1 MIEHPWNTLA
11 FKFLQRPDTLILD
24 NTCNQMKRLFI
35 YSIAATL
42 LLALIIS
49 CGGGSKTATNSE
61 EFKSFKIKK
70 GTNLAHWLS
79 QSGAR
84 GEERARFITE
94 KDIKYIDSLGF
105 DHVRLP
111 VDEVQMWDESGKRY
125 DDAFA
130 LMGNCLEWCRKAGL
144 RVIIDLHILRS
155 HYFNA
160 DVKPL
165 WTVPAEQDKFIALW
179 KDFSSFMHDMPTGM
193 VAYEL
198 MNEPVA
204 DDPEMWNALIA
215 RAVDSVRK
223 WEPARV
229 IVIGSNRWQS
239 ASTFDK
245 LRIPAND
252 TNILLSYHFYE
263 PFFLTHYQ
271 APWTE
276 LKDFTGKV
284 NYPGQIVLDGT
295 TPEQLRVYNRDT
307 LVKMMQKPI
316 HMADSLKLP
325 LYCGEFGIF
334 QDFFPAAKLAW
345 YTDMVSIFNQ
355 YGIGYANWNYKSGAF
370 GIVDE
375 NMVPLKPIIDIL
387 TKSK

>member
-1 MIEHPWNTLA
+1 
-11 FKFLQRPDTLILD
+11 
-24 NTCNQMKRLFI
+24 MKRLLYYPI
-35 YSIAATL
+35 TAALLIAL
-42 LLALIIS
+42 LSS
-49 CGGGSKTATNSE
+49 CREGGKTGSTRAV
-61 EFKSFKIKK
+61 EFTSFKIKK

-79 QSGAR
+79 QSEAR

-94 KDIKYIDSLGF
+94 KDIKFIDSLGF

-130 LMGNCLEWCRKAGL
+130 LMKNCLEWCRKAGL
-144 RVIIDLHILRS
+144 RVVVDLHILRS
-155 HYFNA
+155 HYFNS

-165 WTVPAEQDKFIALW
+165 WTVPAEQDKFIRLW
-179 KDFSSFMHDMPTGM
+179 KDISSFMHDMPVGM

-204 DDPEMWNALIA
+204 DDPEIWNSLVA
-215 RAVDSVRK
+215 RTVDSVRK
-223 WEPARV
+223 WEPTRV

-245 LRIPAND
+245 LRVPAND
-252 TNILLSYHFYE
+252 TNILLSFHFYE

-271 APWTE
+271 APWTQ
-276 LKDFTGKV
+276 LKDFKGKV

-295 TPEQLRVYNRDT
+295 KPEEMKVYNRDT
-307 LVKMMQKPI
+307 LVKMMYKPI
-316 HMADSLKLP
+316 HLADSLKLP
-325 LYCGEFGIF
+325 LYCGEFGVF
-334 QDFFPAAKLAW
+334 LNNFPSAKIAW

-355 YGIGYANWNYKSGAF
+355 YGIAYANWNYKSGAF

-375 NMVPLKPIIDIL
+375 KMVPVIPIIDIL
-387 TKSK
+387 TKSNANQPNK

>member
-1 MIEHPWNTLA
+1 
-11 FKFLQRPDTLILD
+11 
-24 NTCNQMKRLFI
+24 MKRLFI
-35 YSIAATL
+35 YSITATL
-42 LLALIIS
+42 LLAILAS
-49 CGGGSKTATNSE
+49 CGGGSKTGNADSGD
-61 EFKSFKIKK
+61 FKSFKINK

-79 QSGAR
+79 QSEAR
-84 GEERARFITE
+84 GEERALFITE

-130 LMGNCLEWCRKAGL
+130 LLGNCLEWCRKAGL
-144 RVIIDLHILRS
+144 RVIVDLHILRS

-179 KDFSSFMHDMPTGM
+179 KDFSSFMHEMPTGM

-204 DDPEMWNALIA
+204 DDPEQWNALVA
-215 RAVDSVRK
+215 RTVDSVRK

-229 IVIGSNRWQS
+229 LVIGSNRWQS
-239 ASTFDK
+239 ATTFDK

-252 TNILLSYHFYE
+252 TNILLSFHFYE
-263 PFFLTHYQ
+263 PFYLTHYQ
-271 APWTE
+271 APWTN
-276 LKDFTGKV
+276 LKDFNGKV

-295 TPEQLRVYNRDT
+295 TPDQLRVYNRDT
-307 LVKMMQKPI
+307 LVRMMQKPI
-316 HMADSLKLP
+316 HLADSLKLP
-325 LYCGEFGIF
+325 LYCGEFGVF
-334 QDFFPAAKLAW
+334 RNFFPAAKLAW
-345 YTDMVSIFNQ
+345 YSDMVSIFNQ

-375 NMVPLKPIIDIL
+375 KMVPVVPIIDIL
-387 TKSK
+387 TKSGNK

>member
-1 MIEHPWNTLA
+1 
-11 FKFLQRPDTLILD
+11 
-24 NTCNQMKRLFI
+24 MKRLLIFTI
-35 YSIAATL
+35 SATVM
-42 LLALIIS
+42 LAVITA
-49 CGGGSKTATNSE
+49 CGQKGKPGSSQDDQFT
-61 EFKSFKIKK
+61 SFRVTK

-79 QSGAR
+79 QSEAR
-84 GEERARFITE
+84 GEERTRFITE

-111 VDEVQMWDESGKRY
+111 VDEVQMWDENGKRY
-125 DDAFA
+125 DDAFT
-130 LMGNCLEWCRKAGL
+130 LLGNCLDWCRKAGL
-144 RVIIDLHILRS
+144 RVIVDLHILRS

-179 KDFSSFMHDMPTGM
+179 KDFSSFMHETPTGM

-204 DDPEMWNALIA
+204 DDPEMWNNLVA
-215 RAVDSVRK
+215 RTTDSIRK

-229 IVIGSNRWQS
+229 LVIGSNMWQS
-239 ASTFDK
+239 AATFDK
-245 LRIPAND
+245 LRVPAND

-271 APWTE
+271 APWTQ
-276 LKDFTGKV
+276 LKDFKGEV
-284 NYPGQIVLDGT
+284 NYPGQIVLNGT
-295 TPEQLRVYNRDT
+295 TPEELRVYNRDT

-316 HMADSLKLP
+316 RLAASLKLP
-325 LYCGEFGIF
+325 LYCGEFGVF
-334 QDFFPAAKLAW
+334 QNFFPAAKLAW
-345 YTDMVSIFNQ
+345 YTDMVSIFNE
-355 YGIGYANWNYKSGAF
+355 YHIAYANWNYKSGAF

-375 NMVPLKPIIDIL
+375 NMVPVVPIIEIL
-387 TKSK
+387 TNSKKN